1 MLHAGGEN
9 EVSGDQPRR
18 KEVDF
23 SQLCIDSAFSTL
35 TSNICVIFKSHHSV
49 DFYSL
54 RRACFENVNT
64 FVGATIPRE
73 LIDKIRSTE
82 NFNDLFDVLAL
93 SPPYWSWINIRIL
106 KKMVDVSCL
115 DEADQLIEKYEKAVF
130 SMKLSQVLKEIPNT
144 NIPSDYYTKIEQ
156 KWDRSLDAVTVK
168 DLVTEWSKMEEFFNV
183 MEPTLVLQKVV
194 DGCVEIHWL
203 IPTQLVHHVSSAVF
217 NARHKITSILYLK
230 INGHVILCNDGKML
244 EYSGMCHSVYV
255 CNTLCYALVFAL
267 VSS

>member
-1 MLHAGGEN
+1 MLHAGGGEN
-9 EVSGDQPRR
+9 EVCGDQPRR

-23 SQLCIDSAFSTL
+23 TQLCIDSAFSTL
-35 TSNICVIFKSHHSV
+35 TSNICIILKSHHGV

-64 FVGATIPRE
+64 FFGASIPGE
-73 LIDKIRSTE
+73 LIDKIRSTD
-82 NFNDLFDVLAL
+82 NLNDLFDVLAL

-115 DEADQLIEKYEKAVF
+115 DEAKLLIERYQEAVF
-130 SMKLSQVLKEIPNT
+130 SMKLSQVLKKIPDT
-144 NIPSDYYTKIEQ
+144 NIPPDYYTKVEE

-183 MEPTLVLQKVV
+183 IEPTLVLQKVV

-217 NARHKITSILYLK
+217 NARHDITSILYLK
-230 INGHVILCNDGKML
+230 INGHVILCNDEEML
-244 EYSGMCHSVYV
+244 EYTGTYHSVYLH
-255 CNTLCYALVFAL
+255 TYAIPLSL
-267 VSS
+267 P